1 MIKRLGAIMRK
12 EFRHILRDWQT
23 LVIVLAMPVVMMF
36 LYGYALDVTIEN
48 VPVIVEDPRPSVES
62 KAIEKAIDQS
72 SLFKVVG
79 VAAVADQPSELFKRL
94 HIKALFRIPSD
105 FSANL
110 HTPDKPASIQVLI
123 DGSDQNTATI
133 LRNAVEPFL
142 QKTVFSILHQE
153 PPATIAVLQTVL
165 YNPEQKSALYF
176 VPGLM
181 AMILMMISALL
192 TALAITREKELGT
205 LEQLLVTPLSPGE
218 IILGKILPYVLLA
231 AIDGVLILAVGEALF
246 GVRVRG
252 SLPLL
257 SLASLIY
264 IYTALALGLLVST
277 VARKQEHAL
286 LIVLPITMLPTMM
299 LSGFIFPL
307 SSLPIALKAL
317 SKVVPAT
324 YFLEVI
330 RGIILKG
337 VGLTVL
343 WQPLAV
349 LLGMGLIL
357 MIVSIKKFKV
367 RL

>member
-1 MIKRLGAIMRK
+1 
-12 EFRHILRDWQT
+12 
-23 LVIVLAMPVVMMF
+23 
-36 LYGYALDVTIEN
+36 
-48 VPVIVEDPRPSVES
+48 
-62 KAIEKAIDQS
+62 
-72 SLFKVVG
+72 
-79 VAAVADQPSELFKRL
+79 
-94 HIKALFRIPSD
+94 
-105 FSANL
+105 
-110 HTPDKPASIQVLI
+110 
-123 DGSDQNTATI
+123 
-133 LRNAVEPFL
+133 
-142 QKTVFSILHQE
+142 
-153 PPATIAVLQTVL
+153 
-165 YNPEQKSALYF
+165 
-176 VPGLM
+176 M

-231 AIDGVLILAVGEALF
+231 AIDGLLILAVGEALF

-257 SLASLIY
+257 SIASLIY

-367 RL
+367 RP